1 MAGRWGRR
9 RGDIQNLGQAGSSL
23 VNSKSV
29 TLLSSPKTQP
39 HKGSLLWPSCK
50 QRSTAHFYSPLSLPL
65 RTRIPFL
72 YTVQLG
78 SVDRDN
84 LDEGVILRV
93 SRIVI
98 HPTYSNVSGDIAL
111 LRLFSRVTYS
121 SSILPICL
129 SNVKKKRL
137 IIPDSC
143 WVTGW
148 GKLKQEGENAHNK
161 GVFYTSPSCT
171 HFRVFILWAFKYC
184 SKDFLQNQ
192 INRHSPEVFK

>member
-1 MAGRWGRR
+1 M
-9 RGDIQNLGQAGSSL
+9 QNLGQAGSSL

-29 TLLSSPKTQP
+29 PFLSSPKTQP
-39 HKGSLLWPSCK
+39 HKGSLLWPSCE
-50 QRSTAHFYSPLSLPL
+50 QRSTVHSYSPLSLPL

-72 YTVQLG
+72 YTVWLG
-78 SVDRDN
+78 SVDMDS
-84 LDEGVILRV
+84 LYEGVIHRV
-93 SRIVI
+93 SRIVV
-98 HPTYSNVSGDIAL
+98 HPTYSNISGDIAL

-148 GKLKQEGENAHNK
+148 GKLKEEGENAHNK
-161 GVFYTSPSCT
+161 GVFYTSPSRT
-171 HFRVFILWAFKYC
+171 HFRVFIFWAFQHC
-184 SKDFLQNQ
+184 SKDFYKTRSTNW
-192 INRHSPEVFK
+192 HSPEVFK